1 MNEIRDQLYSVLV
14 NFSPTG
20 QQQAP
25 AKEKIRT
32 VSQKVLM
39 HLFDLLGRTREDCD
53 VNSSNSKPNTI
64 PQDLTVNEDEEFIQV
79 LASPLN

>member
-32 VSQKVLM
+32 VSQNVLM

-53 VNSSNSKPNTI
+53 VNSSNNYKPNTI
-64 PQDLTVNEDEEFIQV
+64 PQDLAVNEEEEFIQV
-79 LASPLN
+79 LASP